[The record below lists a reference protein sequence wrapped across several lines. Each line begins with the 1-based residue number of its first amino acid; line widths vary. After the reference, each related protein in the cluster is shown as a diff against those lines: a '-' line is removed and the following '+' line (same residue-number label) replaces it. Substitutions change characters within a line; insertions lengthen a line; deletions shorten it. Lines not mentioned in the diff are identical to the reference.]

1 MTRRF
6 QIVILRGFTLLEL
19 LVVLAIAGLLLTVV
33 PPMIS
38 AVLPGT
44 ELKTAAREL
53 VLSLRQARLDAISH
67 GTIVDVKFAG
77 NPARYAIGDSPFE
90 LLPDETELRIRHLG
104 DAELLV
110 EPHRLRFSPD
120 GSSSGTSLLLSRDK
134 YHYAV
139 SVGWLM
145 GRVTVNSEVSND
157 F

>member
-1 MTRRF
+1 MT
-6 QIVILRGFTLLEL
+6 RGFTLLEL

-53 VLSLRQARLDAISH
+53 TLSLRQARLDAVSH
-67 GTIVDVKFAG
+67 GAVVDVKFAAS
-77 NPARYAIGDSPFE
+77 PARYSIDDSPFE
-90 LLPDETELRIRHLG
+90 LLPDDTVLRVHNLGYTEP
-104 DAELLV
+104 LL
-110 EPHRLRFSPD
+110 EPYHLRFSPD
-120 GSSSGTSLLLSRDK
+120 GSSSGAALSLSRGSH
-134 YHYAV
+134 HYVV

-145 GRVTVNSEVSND
+145 GRVTVDKAASHD